1 MLTLSGMIVANVG
14 TDYINTYLKSKK
26 YAKEDEG
33 KAVEYW
39 VNDLIA
45 RERLDIDDFENFLFD
60 ELSFGKRKSIR
71 VYKIDNAYKLKD
83 SENWLNQLRENYG
96 INSLEFKNIMTSI
109 PSYKEPERIAA
120 ISSEFDYRGNVTRI
134 RILFTAYAEV
144 EEKGKIHATGAYYPS
159 DIIIFMLS
167 SDFLD
172 SYYCYDIEMKKA
184 IEREKR
190 GECKIIPVIVR
201 ACMWDET
208 PLKNFLAFP
217 KDGKSIEQYERKDD
231 AYLEIAKGVREI
243 VQSME

>member
-1 MLTLSGMIVANVG
+1 MSNCKIIKDEEYKKELDKHFAPLRNNGRVETWNDRKLEAGSRLNEI
-14 TDYINTYLKSKK
+14 IQEELNT
-26 YAKEDEG
+26 
-33 KAVEYW
+33 
-39 VNDLIA
+39 
-45 RERLDIDDFENFLFD
+45 
-60 ELSFGKRKSIR
+60 
-71 VYKIDNAYKLKD
+71 
-83 SENWLNQLRENYG
+83 
-96 INSLEFKNIMTSI
+96 
-109 PSYKEPERIAA
+109 
-120 ISSEFDYRGNVTRI
+120 
-134 RILFTAYAEV
+134 
-144 EEKGKIHATGAYYPS
+144 S

-217 KDGKSIEQYERKDD
+217 KDGKPIEQYERKDD
-231 AYLEIAKGVREI
+231 AYLEIAKGVRKI

>member
-96 INSLEFKNIMTSI
+96 IK
-109 PSYKEPERIAA
+109 
-120 ISSEFDYRGNVTRI
+120 
-134 RILFTAYAEV
+134 IL
-144 EEKGKIHATGAYYPS
+144 
-159 DIIIFMLS
+159 
-167 SDFLD
+167 
-172 SYYCYDIEMKKA
+172 
-184 IEREKR
+184 
-190 GECKIIPVIVR
+190 
-201 ACMWDET
+201 
-208 PLKNFLAFP
+208 
-217 KDGKSIEQYERKDD
+217 
-231 AYLEIAKGVREI
+231 
-243 VQSME
+243 

>member
-1 MLTLSGMIVANVG
+1 LEAGSRLNEI
-14 TDYINTYLKSKK
+14 IQEELNT
-26 YAKEDEG
+26 
-33 KAVEYW
+33 
-39 VNDLIA
+39 
-45 RERLDIDDFENFLFD
+45 
-60 ELSFGKRKSIR
+60 
-71 VYKIDNAYKLKD
+71 
-83 SENWLNQLRENYG
+83 
-96 INSLEFKNIMTSI
+96 
-109 PSYKEPERIAA
+109 
-120 ISSEFDYRGNVTRI
+120 
-134 RILFTAYAEV
+134 
-144 EEKGKIHATGAYYPS
+144 S

>member
-1 MLTLSGMIVANVG
+1 M
-14 TDYINTYLKSKK
+14 
-26 YAKEDEG
+26 
-33 KAVEYW
+33 
-39 VNDLIA
+39 
-45 RERLDIDDFENFLFD
+45 
-60 ELSFGKRKSIR
+60 KSIDNPLCIYIQAYTGIVCIPKACKSSNMSNCKIIKDEEYKKELDKHFAPLRNNGR
-71 VYKIDNAYKLKD
+71 VETWNDRKLEAG
-83 SENWLNQLRENYG
+83 SRLNEIIQ
-96 INSLEFKNIMTSI
+96 
-109 PSYKEPERIAA
+109 
-120 ISSEFDYRGNVTRI
+120 
-134 RILFTAYAEV
+134 
-144 EEKGKIHATGAYYPS
+144 EELNTS

-217 KDGKSIEQYERKDD
+217 KDGKPIEQYERKDD
-231 AYLEIAKGVREI
+231 AYLEIAKGVRKI